1 MIKQKKIHNMK
12 FSLTVVIALFVSV
25 LFYPAFAQNTTSS
38 YWSQVIESE
47 IPSNG
52 KRLIIP
58 KRYQTW
64 RLNLEKLK
72 SILASTPNEKSVP
85 IHLSENLIEL
95 VDPSGQLQT
104 FKVVEAPMMEAELA
118 AAFPGIRTYNLKGV
132 SDKYAN
138 GKLDYND
145 LGMHASVRSPKG
157 DYFIDPYATENTQDY
172 IVYFT
177 TDFEKDPNLIIP
189 EAGLIQEE
197 GEQKPAI
204 QIEESD
210 SKKKES
216 AKIAGAACVGDRLRT
231 YRLAVACT
239 GEYAQAATGIN
250 TPTVSQVL
258 SRVVTT
264 VNRVNGV
271 YESEVSVRLV
281 LISNNSSILF
291 TDPATD
297 PFTGNNNSSTLIS
310 ESQSVIGGTIGSGNY
325 DIGHT
330 FSTGGGGLAM
340 LGSVCT
346 TSKAR
351 GITGSPAPVGDPY
364 DIDYVAHEIG
374 HQFGGRHT
382 FNALT
387 GSCSGN
393 RSASTSMEPGSGI
406 TIMAYAGLCGGANN
420 LASNSIPYFHA
431 ISYDEIV
438 NFSSISTGN
447 NCAAPSN
454 TGNNAPVVDAPVS
467 FTIPKI
473 TAFELEGS
481 ATDADGDALL
491 YSWEGFDK
499 GLSGGNWN
507 SGSVPYFRS
516 YAPDT
521 IAYRM
526 FPKLSVVLGGSTTGI
541 KGEYYP
547 QSAQTLNFRLA
558 ARDGKMG
565 GGGVCYAATQV
576 VIANSGPFKVTDPN
590 TAGIVWYQG
599 AWPVVTWDVAGTE
612 AAPVSCDKVN
622 ILISTDGGANFFQ
635 VVGNT
640 ENDGVAS
647 VPVPAVSAP
656 ISTCRLRIECANNI
670 FFDINDFNF
679 AISDIVNTDPYALVS
694 PPILKIQPNPGSSL
708 FALKVNQEQFTE
720 TMHLNLTDLSGKVI
734 RSEVFSGSQFSTQWD
749 LSAYSD
755 GIYLLTVSSI
765 YGKTVQKLIKASG
778 SN

>member
-1 MIKQKKIHNMK
+1 MK
-12 FSLTVVIALFVSV
+12 YSLNALIALFVTV
-25 LFYPAFAQNTTSS
+25 LFYPAFAQKAPSS
-38 YWSQVIESE
+38 YWTQITESE
-47 IPSNG
+47 IPALG
-52 KRLIIP
+52 KRQIIP

-64 RLNLEKLK
+64 RLDLEKLK
-72 SILASTPNEKSVP
+72 SILALAPTEKSVP
-85 IHLSENLIEL
+85 IHQSEILIEL
-95 VDPSGQLQT
+95 VDPSGLIQT
-104 FKVVEAPMMEAELA
+104 FKLVEAPMMEAELA
-118 AAFPGIRTYNLKGV
+118 SAFPGIRTYNLKGI

-138 GKLDYND
+138 GKLDYTD
-145 LGMHASVRSPKG
+145 YGLHASIRSPRG

-172 IVYFT
+172 IVYYT
-177 TDFEKDPNLIIP
+177 ADFEKDPALIIP
-189 EAGLIQEE
+189 EAGLIEEE
-197 GEQKPAI
+197 GEQKPAV
-204 QIEESD
+204 QSEEPD
-210 SKKKES
+210 SKKKVS
-216 AKIAGAACVGDRLRT
+216 AKVAGAVCVGDRLRT

-239 GEYAQAATGIN
+239 GEYAQAATGSS

-271 YESEVSVRLV
+271 YESEVSIRLV

-297 PFTGNNNSSTLIS
+297 PFNGNNNSGTLIS
-310 ESQSVIGGTIGSGNY
+310 ESQSVIGGSIGSGNY

-330 FSTGGGGLAM
+330 FSTGGGGLAS
-340 LGSVCT
+340 LACVCT
-346 TSKAR
+346 ASKAS
-351 GITGSPAPVGDPY
+351 GITGSPVPVGDPY

-382 FNALT
+382 FNAIT

-438 NFSSISTGN
+438 NFSNVSSGN
-447 NCAAPSN
+447 NCATPST
-454 TGNNAPVVDAPVS
+454 TGNNAPVVEAPIS
-467 FTIPKI
+467 FTIPKV

-491 YSWEGFDK
+491 YSWEGFDR
-499 GLSGGNWN
+499 GLSAGSWN

-521 IAYRM
+521 IPYRM

-576 VIANSGPFKVTDPN
+576 VVANSGPFKVTDPN

-599 AWPVVTWDVAGTE
+599 AWPVVTWDVAGTD
-612 AAPVSCDKVN
+612 AAPVSCDRVN
-622 ILISTDGGANFFQ
+622 ILLSTDGGFTFFE
-635 VVGNT
+635 VVANT

-647 VPVPAVSAP
+647 VPVPSVSAP
-656 ISTCRLRIECANNI
+656 VSTCRLRIECANNI

-679 AISDIVNTDPYALVS
+679 SISNIVHTEPNSLSALPVLQ
-694 PPILKIQPNPGSSL
+694 IHPNPTSDQVS
-708 FALKVNQEQFTE
+708 LKVELSFFHENNQLT
-720 TMHLNLTDLSGKVI
+720 LTDLSGKVI
-734 RSEVFSGSQFSTQWD
+734 HSDWFSGTHYSKQWD
-749 LSAYSD
+749 LSNYAD
-755 GIYLLTVSSI
+755 GIYLLTATSQ
-765 YGKTVQKLIKASG
+765 YGRVVQKLIKTSVTH
-778 SN
+778 